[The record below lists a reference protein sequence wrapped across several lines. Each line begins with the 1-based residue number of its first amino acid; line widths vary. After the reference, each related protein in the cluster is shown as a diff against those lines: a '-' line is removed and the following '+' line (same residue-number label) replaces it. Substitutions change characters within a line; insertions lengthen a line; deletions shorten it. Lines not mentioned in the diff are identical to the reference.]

1 MGKWNGYRRFCSLA
15 KGLEIVGERWTL
27 LIIQELSFAPQ
38 RYNQLK
44 RNLPGIGS
52 NVLAD
57 RLTKLEEHN
66 IVVRLPEEEGQGV
79 SYGLTQRGQR
89 LLPAIVELRKWGVE
103 EQLMINST
111 SDDATYDLSYGIP
124 ANANVTEKYQ
134 WEVDNVVTT
143 LEIAGTTLRQTKGPS
158 ENPAV
163 TISTTTTWMQKL
175 VAGGTDWRKGRSSGD
190 VQVLGPDDAWE
201 RMLLATAQ
209 PGANREL
216 LELLTTRNVPRPRQ

>member
-124 ANANVTEKYQ
+124 ANANVTEQYQ
-134 WEVDNVVTT
+134 WEVDDVVTT
-143 LEIAGTTLRQTKGPS
+143 LEIDGTTLRQTKGPS

-190 VQVLGPDDAWE
+190 VYVLGPDDAWE